1 MKGWEIFLAKYR
13 IFGQRPTREN
23 HAALFADDATI
34 CHPGMAKPMPS
45 KEYVEFLAE
54 ALKRLPDFHLIPIH
68 WAVNGDTIF
77 VEARN
82 TATVDGRAIEWPA
95 IYVVTLRGELVI
107 RGRPYYDRTEALM
120 HFEPA
125 LASGHPNAH
134 VTVLR
139 DADQHGS
146 SSSDSEAYAL
156 EVYRKIVEPY
166 AENAEN
172 PDPVKFQHFYAA
184 DARMINPGFERALR
198 REELPGY
205 YTELKSQIRNLQLH
219 LERWAV
225 APELLFIEWT
235 VTGDIA
241 DKHLV
246 LPNTDRFT
254 LRDMLVTEGVAYFDD
269 LALRALT
276 NARYA
281 RFTNVSF
288 GNLSTDAA
296 ADRIPSAR

>member
-1 MKGWEIFLAKYR
+1 MKGWEIFLEKYR
-13 IFGQRPTREN
+13 AFGQKPTREN

-45 KEYVEFLAE
+45 TQYVEFLAE
-54 ALKRLPDFHLIPIH
+54 ALKRLPNFHLIPIH

-82 TATVDGRAIEWPA
+82 TATVNGRAIEWPA
-95 IYVVTLRGELVI
+95 IYVVILRGEMVI

-125 LASGHPNAH
+125 LASSRPNAH
-134 VTVLR
+134 VTVLKE
-139 DADQHGS
+139 AAPHGS
-146 SSSDSEAYAL
+146 SPSDREAYGL
-156 EVYRKIVEPY
+156 DVYRKLVEPY
-166 AENAEN
+166 AANGTN
-172 PDPVKFQHFYAA
+172 PNPMKFQDFYAP

-198 REELPGY
+198 REELAGY
-205 YTELKSQIRNLQLH
+205 YTELKSQIGNLQLH

-225 APELLFIEWT
+225 APQLLFIEWT
-235 VTGDIA
+235 VVGEIA
-241 DKHLV
+241 GKPLV

-254 LRDMLVTEGVAYFDD
+254 LREMLVTEGVAYFDN

-276 NARYA
+276 DLSYA
-281 RFTNVSF
+281 RFANVTF
-288 GNLSTDAA
+288 GNLSTNT
-296 ADRIPSAR
+296 SANRRLNPT